1 MGGASLWVGKFVEPW
16 EWRRG
21 KTVIQLA
28 QRQSCKSASSCEEAV
43 VMWCEGQDRADGD
56 DDGVP
61 CENVCGSV
69 SQVVAIRGRIG
80 C

>member
-1 MGGASLWVGKFVEPW
+1 
-16 EWRRG
+16 
-21 KTVIQLA
+21 
-28 QRQSCKSASSCEEAV
+28 
-43 VMWCEGQDRADGD
+43 MWCGGYDRADGD

-69 SQVVAIRGRIG
+69 SQVDAIRGAIG